1 MDRRTLLAGAAGVA
15 AVSALAG
22 AARAAFPERPI
33 QLVVPWDAGGGT
45 DISARIFAAGL
56 EKELGVPINVVN
68 RSGGSGV
75 VGHAAIANAPPDGY
89 TLGVGS
95 PELTFLKTVGLAD
108 IGPDSFTLISRITVI
123 PAGVTVKA
131 DAPWRTLGELLDA
144 VRAAPPGTYTASGS
158 GQGGSWHMAIAG
170 LLASVGIETDR
181 IKWIPSRGGAPALKD
196 LTAGGI
202 TMFTGSP
209 IEGKAL
215 IEAGQVRALAV
226 MGPTRSAIFPD
237 VPTVKEAV
245 GSDWTYENWFAFI
258 GPKGLPPAVVRRL
271 AEAGAR
277 AHASAEVQEAMKA
290 RGVQPLWDGPEAFP
304 AFARAFEAK
313 AADVLRRLGLAKG

>member
-1 MDRRTLLAGAAGVA
+1 MQRRTLLAAAA
-15 AVSALAG
+15 ATALAAQPAL
-22 AARAAFPERPI
+22 AAYPERPI
-33 QLVVPWDAGGGT
+33 QIIVPWDAGGGT

-56 EKELGVPINVVN
+56 EKELGVPVNVVN

-75 VGHAAIANAPPDGY
+75 VGHAAIANAEPDGY
-89 TLGVGS
+89 TLGVAS
-95 PELTFLKTVGLAD
+95 PELAFLKTVGLAD
-108 IGPDSFTLISRITVI
+108 ITPDSFTLISRITVI

-131 DAPWRTLGELLDA
+131 DAPWKTLAELLEA
-144 VRAAPPGTYTASGS
+144 VRKAPPGTYTASGS

-170 LLASVGIETDR
+170 LLASMGMETDR

-196 LTAGGI
+196 LAAGGI

-226 MGPTRSAIFPD
+226 MGPARSPVFPD

-245 GSDWTYENWFAFI
+245 GSDWTYENWFAFV
-258 GPKGLPPAVVRRL
+258 GPKGLPPAIVRRL
-271 AEAGAR
+271 AEAGAK
-277 AHASAEVQEAMKA
+277 AHASAEVQEAMKS
-290 RGVQPLWDGPEAFP
+290 RGVQPLWDGPA
-304 AFARAFEAK
+304 AFATFAKEFEAK
-313 AADVLRRLGLAKG
+313 AAEVLRRLGLAKS

>member
-1 MDRRTLLAGAAGVA
+1 MHRRTLIATVAALAAAAGLP
-15 AVSALAG
+15 ALA
-22 AARAAFPERPI
+22 AYPERPI
-33 QLVVPWDAGGGT
+33 QIIVPWDAGGGT

-56 EKELGVPINVVN
+56 EKELGVPVNVVN

-75 VGHAAIANAPPDGY
+75 VGHAAIANAEPDGY

-95 PELTFLKTVGLAD
+95 PELAFLKTVGLAD
-108 IGPDSFTLISRITVI
+108 ITPASFTLISRITVI

-131 DAPWRTLGELLDA
+131 DAPWKTLGELLDA
-144 VRAAPPGTYTASGS
+144 VRREPPGTFTASGS

-170 LLASVGIETDR
+170 LLASQGLETDR

-226 MGPTRSAIFPD
+226 MGPTRSPVFPD

-258 GPKGLPPAVVRRL
+258 GPKGLPPEIVKRL
-271 AEAGAR
+271 AEAGAK
-277 AHASAEVQEAMKA
+277 AHASAEVQDAMKA
-290 RGVQPLWDGPEAFP
+290 RGVQPLWDGPEAF
-304 AFARAFEAK
+304 ATLAAEFEVK
-313 AADVLRRLGLAKG
+313 AAGILRRLGLAKS

>member
-1 MDRRTLLAGAAGVA
+1 MQRRHLLAVLAAA
-15 AVSALAG
+15 TALAALPAS
-22 AARAAFPERPI
+22 AAYPERPI
-33 QLVVPWDAGGGT
+33 QIIVPWDAGGGT

-56 EKELGVPINVVN
+56 EKKLGVPVNVVN

-75 VGHAAIANAPPDGY
+75 VGHAAIANAEPDGY
-89 TLGVGS
+89 TLGVAS
-95 PELTFLKTVGLAD
+95 PELAFLKTVGLAD
-108 IGPDSFTLISRITVI
+108 ITPDSFTLISRITVI

-131 DAPWRTLGELLDA
+131 DAPWKTLAELLEA
-144 VRAAPPGTYTASGS
+144 VRKAPPGTYTASGS

-170 LLASVGIETDR
+170 LLASMGMETDR

-196 LTAGGI
+196 LAAGGI

-226 MGPTRSAIFPD
+226 MGPARSPVFPD

-245 GSDWTYENWFAFI
+245 GSDWTYENWFAFV
-258 GPKGLPPAVVRRL
+258 GPKGLPPAIVRRL
-271 AEAGAR
+271 AEAGAK
-277 AHASAEVQEAMKA
+277 AHASAEVQEAMKS
-290 RGVQPLWDGPEAFP
+290 RGVQPLWDGPA
-304 AFARAFEAK
+304 AFATFAKEFEAK
-313 AADVLRRLGLAKG
+313 AAEVLRRLGLAKS

>member
-1 MDRRTLLAGAAGVA
+1 MHRRTLIATVA
-15 AVSALAG
+15 ALAAAVALPALA
-22 AARAAFPERPI
+22 AYPERPI
-33 QLVVPWDAGGGT
+33 QIIVPWDAGGGT

-56 EKELGVPINVVN
+56 EKELGVPVNVVN

-75 VGHAAIANAPPDGY
+75 VGHAAIANAEPDGY

-95 PELTFLKTVGLAD
+95 PELAFLKTVGLAD
-108 IGPDSFTLISRITVI
+108 ITPASFTLISRITVI

-131 DAPWRTLGELLDA
+131 DAPWKTLGELLDA
-144 VRAAPPGTYTASGS
+144 VRKEPPGTFTASGS

-170 LLASVGIETDR
+170 LLASQGMETDR

-226 MGPTRSAIFPD
+226 MGPTRSPVFPD

-258 GPKGLPPAVVRRL
+258 GPKGLPPEIVKRL
-271 AEAGAR
+271 AEAGAK
-277 AHASAEVQEAMKA
+277 AHASAEVQDAMKA
-290 RGVQPLWDGPEAFP
+290 RGVQPLWDGPEAF
-304 AFARAFEAK
+304 ATFAAEFEVK
-313 AADVLRRLGLAKG
+313 AAGILRRLGLAKS

>member
-1 MDRRTLLAGAAGVA
+1 MHRRTLIATVAALAAAAGLP
-15 AVSALAG
+15 ALA
-22 AARAAFPERPI
+22 AYPERPI
-33 QLVVPWDAGGGT
+33 QIIVPWDAGGGT

-56 EKELGVPINVVN
+56 EKELGVPVNVVN

-75 VGHAAIANAPPDGY
+75 VGHAAIANAEPDGY

-95 PELTFLKTVGLAD
+95 PELAFLKTVGLAD
-108 IGPDSFTLISRITVI
+108 ITPASFTLISRITVI

-131 DAPWRTLGELLDA
+131 DAPWKTLGELLDA
-144 VRAAPPGTYTASGS
+144 VRREPPGTFTASGS

-170 LLASVGIETDR
+170 LLASQGMETDR

-226 MGPTRSAIFPD
+226 MGPTRSPVFPD
-237 VPTVKEAV
+237 VPTVKEAI

-258 GPKGLPPAVVRRL
+258 GPKGLPPEIVKRL
-271 AEAGAR
+271 AEAGAK
-277 AHASAEVQEAMKA
+277 AHASAEVQDAMKA
-290 RGVQPLWDGPEAFP
+290 RGVQPLWDGPEAF
-304 AFARAFEAK
+304 AKFATEFEVK
-313 AADVLRRLGLAKG
+313 AAGILRRLGLAKS

>member
-1 MDRRTLLAGAAGVA
+1 MHRRILLATVGAAA
-15 AVSALAG
+15 ALAALPAS
-22 AARAAFPERPI
+22 AAYPERPI
-33 QLVVPWDAGGGT
+33 QIVVPWDAGGGT

-56 EKELGVPINVVN
+56 EKELGVPVNVVN

-75 VGHAAIANAPPDGY
+75 VGHAAIANAEPDGY

-95 PELTFLKTVGLAD
+95 PELAFLKTVGLAD
-108 IGPDSFTLISRITVI
+108 ITPASFTLISRITVI
-123 PAGVTVKA
+123 PAGVTVKG
-131 DAPWRTLGELLDA
+131 DAPWKTLGELLDA
-144 VRAAPPGTYTASGS
+144 VRKEAPGTFTASGS

-170 LLASVGIETDR
+170 LLASQGMEPDR

-215 IEAGQVRALAV
+215 IEAGQVRPLAV
-226 MGPTRSAIFPD
+226 MGPARSPVFPD
-237 VPTVKEAV
+237 TPTLAEAV
-245 GSDWTYENWFAFI
+245 GSSWTYENWFGFV
-258 GPKGLPPAVVRRL
+258 GPKGLPAPIVQRL
-271 AEAGAR
+271 ALAGAR
-277 AHASAEVQEAMKA
+277 AHASAEVQDAMKA

-304 AFARAFEAK
+304 AFAREFEGK

>member
-1 MDRRTLLAGAAGVA
+1 MHRRTLIATVA
-15 AVSALAG
+15 ALAAAVGLPALA
-22 AARAAFPERPI
+22 AYPERPI
-33 QLVVPWDAGGGT
+33 QIIVPWDAGGGT

-56 EKELGVPINVVN
+56 EKELGVPVNVVN

-75 VGHAAIANAPPDGY
+75 VGHAAIANAEPDGY

-95 PELTFLKTVGLAD
+95 PELAFLKTVGLAD
-108 IGPDSFTLISRITVI
+108 ITPASFTLISRITVI

-131 DAPWRTLGELLDA
+131 DAPWKTLGELLDA
-144 VRAAPPGTYTASGS
+144 VRREPPGTFTASGS

-170 LLASVGIETDR
+170 LLASQGMETDR

-226 MGPTRSAIFPD
+226 MGPTRSPVFPD

-258 GPKGLPPAVVRRL
+258 GPKGLPPEIVKRL
-271 AEAGAR
+271 AEAGAK

-290 RGVQPLWDGPEAFP
+290 RGVQPLWDGPEAF
-304 AFARAFEAK
+304 ATFAAEFEVK
-313 AADVLRRLGLAKG
+313 AAGILRRLGLAKS

>member
-1 MDRRTLLAGAAGVA
+1 MRRRILLTVATA
-15 AVSALAG
+15 AVALAALPAE
-22 AARAAFPERPI
+22 AAYPERPI
-33 QLVVPWDAGGGT
+33 QIIVPWDAGGGT

-56 EKELGVPINVVN
+56 EKELQVPVNVVN

-75 VGHAAIANAPPDGY
+75 VGHAAIANAEPDGY

-95 PELTFLKTVGLAD
+95 PELAFLRTIGLAD
-108 IGPDSFTLISRITVI
+108 IGPESFTLISRITVI

-131 DAPWRTLGELLDA
+131 DAPWKTLAELLDS
-144 VRAAPPGTYTASGS
+144 VRKQPPGTYTASGS

-170 LLASVGIETDR
+170 LLASQGMETDR
-181 IKWIPSRGGAPALKD
+181 IKWVPSRGGAPALKD

-215 IEAGQVRALAV
+215 IEAGQVRPLAV
-226 MGPTRSAIFPD
+226 MGPARSPIFPD
-237 VPTVKEAV
+237 VPTLKEAV
-245 GSDWTYENWFAFI
+245 GSDWTYENWFGFI
-258 GPKGLPPAVVRRL
+258 GPKGLPPAIVQKL

-304 AFARAFEAK
+304 AFAKAFEAK
-313 AADVLRRLGLAKG
+313 AADILKRLGLAKS

>member
-1 MDRRTLLAGAAGVA
+1 MQRRHLLAVLAVA
-15 AVSALAG
+15 TALAALPAS
-22 AARAAFPERPI
+22 AAYPERPI
-33 QLVVPWDAGGGT
+33 QIIVPWDAGGGT

-56 EKELGVPINVVN
+56 EKKLGVPVNVVN

-75 VGHAAIANAPPDGY
+75 VGHAAIANAEPDGY
-89 TLGVGS
+89 TLGVAS
-95 PELTFLKTVGLAD
+95 PELAFLKTVGLAD
-108 IGPDSFTLISRITVI
+108 ITPDSFTLISRITVI

-131 DAPWRTLGELLDA
+131 DAPWKTLAELLEA
-144 VRAAPPGTYTASGS
+144 VRKAPPGTYTASGS

-170 LLASVGIETDR
+170 LLASMGMETDR

-196 LTAGGI
+196 LAAGGI

-226 MGPTRSAIFPD
+226 MGPARSPVFPD

-245 GSDWTYENWFAFI
+245 GSDWTYENWFAFV
-258 GPKGLPPAVVRRL
+258 GPKGLPPAIVQRL
-271 AEAGAR
+271 AEAGAE

-290 RGVQPLWDGPEAFP
+290 RGVQPLWDGPA
-304 AFARAFEAK
+304 AFATFAKEFEGK
-313 AADVLRRLGLAKG
+313 AAEVLRRLGLAKT

>member
-1 MDRRTLLAGAAGVA
+1 MHRRTSIATVA
-15 AVSALAG
+15 ALAAAVALPALA
-22 AARAAFPERPI
+22 AYPERPI
-33 QLVVPWDAGGGT
+33 QIIVPWDAGGGT

-56 EKELGVPINVVN
+56 EKELGVPVNVVN

-75 VGHAAIANAPPDGY
+75 VGHAAIANAEPDGY

-95 PELTFLKTVGLAD
+95 PELAFLKTVGLAD
-108 IGPDSFTLISRITVI
+108 ITPASFTLISRITVI

-131 DAPWRTLGELLDA
+131 DAPWKTLGELLDA
-144 VRAAPPGTYTASGS
+144 VRKEPPGTFTASGS

-170 LLASVGIETDR
+170 LLASQGMETDR

-226 MGPTRSAIFPD
+226 MGPTRSPVFPD
-237 VPTVKEAV
+237 VPTLKETV
-245 GSDWTYENWFAFI
+245 GSDWTYENWFGFI
-258 GPKGLPPAVVRRL
+258 GPKGLPPEIVKRL
-271 AEAGAR
+271 AEAGAK
-277 AHASAEVQEAMKA
+277 AHASAEVQDALKA
-290 RGVQPLWDGPEAFP
+290 RGVQPLWDGPEAF
-304 AFARAFEAK
+304 ATFAAEFEVK
-313 AADVLRRLGLAKG
+313 AAGILRRLGLAKS

>member
-1 MDRRTLLAGAAGVA
+1 MHRRHLLAILAAA
-15 AVSALAG
+15 AALAAQPAS
-22 AARAAFPERPI
+22 AAYPERPI
-33 QLVVPWDAGGGT
+33 QIIVPWDAGGGT

-56 EKELGVPINVVN
+56 EKKLGVPVNVVN

-75 VGHAAIANAPPDGY
+75 VGHAAIANAEPDGY
-89 TLGVGS
+89 TLGVAS
-95 PELTFLKTVGLAD
+95 PELAFLKTVGLAD
-108 IGPDSFTLISRITVI
+108 ITPDSFTLISRITVI

-131 DAPWRTLGELLDA
+131 DAPWKTLAELLEA
-144 VRAAPPGTYTASGS
+144 VRKAPPGTYTASGS

-170 LLASVGIETDR
+170 LLASMGMETDR

-196 LTAGGI
+196 LAAGGI

-226 MGPTRSAIFPD
+226 MGPARSPVFPD

-245 GSDWTYENWFAFI
+245 GSDWTYENWFAFV
-258 GPKGLPPAVVRRL
+258 GPKGLPPAIVRRL
-271 AEAGAR
+271 AEAGAK
-277 AHASAEVQEAMKA
+277 AHASAEVQEAMKS
-290 RGVQPLWDGPEAFP
+290 RGVQPLWDGPA
-304 AFARAFEAK
+304 AFATFAKEFEAK
-313 AADVLRRLGLAKG
+313 AAEVLRRLGLAKS

>member
-1 MDRRTLLAGAAGVA
+1 MRRRILIAAA
-15 AVSALAG
+15 ATAALPALPALA
-22 AARAAFPERPI
+22 AYPERPI
-33 QLVVPWDAGGGT
+33 QVIVPWDAGGGT

-56 EKELGVPINVVN
+56 EKELKVPVNVVN

-75 VGHAAIANAPPDGY
+75 VGHAAIAQAEPDGY

-95 PELTFLKTVGLAD
+95 PELAFLKTVGLAD
-108 IGPDSFTLISRITVI
+108 ITPASFTLISRITII

-131 DAPWRTLGELLDA
+131 DAPWKTLAELLDA
-144 VRAAPPGTYTASGS
+144 VRKEPPGTFTASGS

-170 LLASVGIETDR
+170 LLASQGMETDR

-209 IEGKAL
+209 VEGKAL
-215 IEAGQVRALAV
+215 IEAGQVRPLAV
-226 MGPTRSAIFPD
+226 MGPARSPVFPD

-258 GPKGLPPAVVRRL
+258 GPKGLPPEIVKRL
-271 AEAGAR
+271 AEAGAK
-277 AHASAEVQEAMKA
+277 AHASAEVQDAMKA

-304 AFARAFEAK
+304 AFAREFEGK
-313 AADVLRRLGLAKG
+313 AGDVLRRLGLAKG

>member
-1 MDRRTLLAGAAGVA
+1 VHRRHLLAILAAA
-15 AVSALAG
+15 AALAAQPAS
-22 AARAAFPERPI
+22 AAYPERPI
-33 QLVVPWDAGGGT
+33 QIIVPWDAGGGT

-56 EKELGVPINVVN
+56 EKKLGVPVNVVN

-75 VGHAAIANAPPDGY
+75 VGHAAIANAEPDGY
-89 TLGVGS
+89 TLGVAS
-95 PELTFLKTVGLAD
+95 PELAFLKTVGLAD
-108 IGPDSFTLISRITVI
+108 ITPDSFTLISRITVI

-131 DAPWRTLGELLDA
+131 DAPRKTLAELLEA
-144 VRAAPPGTYTASGS
+144 VRKAPPGTYTASGS

-170 LLASVGIETDR
+170 LLASMGMETDR

-196 LTAGGI
+196 LAAGGI

-226 MGPTRSAIFPD
+226 MGPARSPVFPD

-245 GSDWTYENWFAFI
+245 GSDWTYENWFAFV
-258 GPKGLPPAVVRRL
+258 GPKGLPPAIVRRL
-271 AEAGAR
+271 AEAGAK
-277 AHASAEVQEAMKA
+277 AHASAEVQEAMKS
-290 RGVQPLWDGPEAFP
+290 RGVQPLWDGPA
-304 AFARAFEAK
+304 AFATFAKEFEAK
-313 AADVLRRLGLAKG
+313 AAEVLRRLGLAKS

>member
-1 MDRRTLLAGAAGVA
+1 MRRRILLTVATA
-15 AVSALAG
+15 AVALAALP
-22 AARAAFPERPI
+22 AAAYPERPI
-33 QLVVPWDAGGGT
+33 QIIVPWDAGGGT

-56 EKELGVPINVVN
+56 EKELKVPVNVVN

-75 VGHAAIANAPPDGY
+75 VGHAAIAHAEPDGY

-95 PELTFLKTVGLAD
+95 PELAFLRTVGLAD
-108 IGPDSFTLISRITVI
+108 IGPESFTLISRITVI
-123 PAGVTVKA
+123 PAGVTVKG
-131 DAPWRTLGELLDA
+131 DAPWRTLAELLDS
-144 VRAAPPGTYTASGS
+144 VRREPPGTYTASGS

-170 LLASVGIETDR
+170 LLASQGMETDR
-181 IKWIPSRGGAPALKD
+181 IKWVPSRGGAPALKD

-215 IEAGQVRALAV
+215 IEAGQVRPLAV
-226 MGPTRSAIFPD
+226 MGPARSPIFPD

-245 GSDWTYENWFAFI
+245 GSDWTYENWFAFV
-258 GPKGLPPAVVRRL
+258 GPKGLPPAIVQKL

-277 AHASAEVQEAMKA
+277 AHASAEVQDAMKA

-304 AFARAFEAK
+304 AFAQAFAAK
-313 AADVLRRLGLAKG
+313 AADILKRLGLAKS

>member
-1 MDRRTLLAGAAGVA
+1 MRRRILLTVA
-15 AVSALAG
+15 AAAVALAALP
-22 AARAAFPERPI
+22 AAAAYPERPVQI
-33 QLVVPWDAGGGT
+33 IVPWDAGGGT

-56 EKELGVPINVVN
+56 EKELKVPVNVVN

-75 VGHAAIANAPPDGY
+75 VGHAAIVNAEPDGY

-95 PELTFLKTVGLAD
+95 PELAFLRTIGLAD

-123 PAGVTVKA
+123 PAGVTVKG
-131 DAPWRTLGELLDA
+131 DAPWKSLAELLDS
-144 VRAAPPGTYTASGS
+144 VRKEPPGTYTASGS

-170 LLASVGIETDR
+170 LLASQGMETDR
-181 IKWIPSRGGAPALKD
+181 IKWVPSRGGAPALKD

-215 IEAGQVRALAV
+215 IEAGQVRPLAV
-226 MGPTRSAIFPD
+226 MGPSRSPIFPD
-237 VPTVKEAV
+237 VPTLKEAV
-245 GSDWTYENWFAFI
+245 GSDWTYENWFAFV
-258 GPKGLPPAVVRRL
+258 GPKGLPPAIVQKL

-277 AHASAEVQEAMKA
+277 AHASPEVQDAMKA

-304 AFARAFEAK
+304 AFAKAFEAK
-313 AADVLRRLGLAKG
+313 AADILKRLGLAKS

>member
-1 MDRRTLLAGAAGVA
+1 VHRRHLLAILAAA
-15 AVSALAG
+15 AALAAQPAS
-22 AARAAFPERPI
+22 AAYPERPI
-33 QLVVPWDAGGGT
+33 QIIVPWDAGGGT

-56 EKELGVPINVVN
+56 EKKLGVPVNVVN

-75 VGHAAIANAPPDGY
+75 VGHAAIANAEPDGY
-89 TLGVGS
+89 TLGVAS
-95 PELTFLKTVGLAD
+95 PELAFLKTVGLAD
-108 IGPDSFTLISRITVI
+108 ITPDSFTLISRITVI

-131 DAPWRTLGELLDA
+131 DAPWKTLAELLEA
-144 VRAAPPGTYTASGS
+144 VRKAPPGTYTASGS

-170 LLASVGIETDR
+170 LLASMGMETDR

-196 LTAGGI
+196 LAAGGI

-226 MGPTRSAIFPD
+226 MGPARSPVFPD

-245 GSDWTYENWFAFI
+245 GSDWTYENWFAFV
-258 GPKGLPPAVVRRL
+258 GPKGLPPAIVRRL
-271 AEAGAR
+271 AEAGAK
-277 AHASAEVQEAMKA
+277 AHASAEVQEAMKS
-290 RGVQPLWDGPEAFP
+290 RGVQPLWDGPA
-304 AFARAFEAK
+304 AFATFAKEFEAK
-313 AADVLRRLGLAKG
+313 AAEVLRRLGLAKS